1 MAANL
6 FFVCRSY
13 RKLLLVPML
22 QERPGRW
29 RMVQQFQ
36 KPLSQEKRLLQQLG
50 GCVLLQEWMIFH
62 YWFKTV
68 GTLVDSRIPEKQTQ
82 TVLQNGC
89 SHCNSSVRLYIRD
102 PLNFCSPPE
111 LPRSNGLLNFILHP
125 VLGGKYP
132 YINAAKRIEDAE
144 TRIKLSTWQKSSR
157 LDIGVLSFDVRTK
170 FSLQFDKPS
179 VVAKGKDVVNFSVL
193 SHLSH
198 PCLFGNFC
206 ELRFIAPCL
215 NGSAR
220 YLWCHCCNCGSTPGG
235 GFGILEMGAM
245 GHCRGLATICS
256 FPRRLRTPK

>member
-50 GCVLLQEWMIFH
+50 GWVLLQEWMIFH

-170 FSLQFDKPS
+170 FSLQFDKWYPRLIAFPKLLACRNMNHFFGRKNACLE
-179 VVAKGKDVVNFSVL
+179 VAVGRVD
-193 SHLSH
+193 
-198 PCLFGNFC
+198 
-206 ELRFIAPCL
+206 
-215 NGSAR
+215 
-220 YLWCHCCNCGSTPGG
+220 CHTYIYIVILTH
-235 GFGILEMGAM
+235 GIQYQ
-245 GHCRGLATICS
+245 
-256 FPRRLRTPK
+256 

>member
-50 GCVLLQEWMIFH
+50 GWVLLQEWMIFH

-111 LPRSNGLLNFILHP
+111 LPRSNGLLNFIRCLAASILISMLQNTLKMLKHASNFPLDKSLHAWTLEFL
-125 VLGGKYP
+125 VLTFEQNLVYNLTNDTQG
-132 YINAAKRIEDAE
+132 
-144 TRIKLSTWQKSSR
+144 W
-157 LDIGVLSFDVRTK
+157 
-170 FSLQFDKPS
+170 
-179 VVAKGKDVVNFSVL
+179 
-193 SHLSH
+193 
-198 PCLFGNFC
+198 
-206 ELRFIAPCL
+206 
-215 NGSAR
+215 
-220 YLWCHCCNCGSTPGG
+220 
-235 GFGILEMGAM
+235 
-245 GHCRGLATICS
+245 
-256 FPRRLRTPK
+256 